1 MIEDSE
7 LFSFETKQIS
17 GFIVLTPMVR
27 ELTYKNSKQFLA
39 HAKSTLDTE
48 KSKAVLCLKNI
59 EIIDSMSLGTLVALL
74 KHVKKLDGEI
84 VITDLAEPLKVL
96 FSLLNFNSVFMCY
109 ASVDEAISSLNNE

>member
-7 LFSFETKQIS
+7 LFSFETKHIC

-39 HAKSTLDTE
+39 HAKATLDTE
-48 KSKAVLCLKNI
+48 NMQTVLCLRNI

-74 KHVKKLDGEI
+74 KHVKKFNGEI

-96 FSLLNFNSVFMCY
+96 FSLLNFNHVFTCY
-109 ASVDEAISSLNNE
+109 ASVDEAIGTRGSE